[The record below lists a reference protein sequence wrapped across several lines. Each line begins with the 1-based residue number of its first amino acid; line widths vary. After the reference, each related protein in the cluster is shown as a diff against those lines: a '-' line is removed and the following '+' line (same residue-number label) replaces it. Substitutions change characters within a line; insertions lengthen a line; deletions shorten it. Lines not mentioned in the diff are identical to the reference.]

1 MNIYLTRTSVKSAF
15 VRTQNRHFEYIKV
28 PYKNAQTAWE
38 RARARTHIHT
48 HTHTHTY
55 IYTYIYIYIYIEN
68 ELFLS
73 TAVQRRQHVDAVG
86 PHVSF
91 SGLVIVFV
99 CDILKILVG
108 ASKFVMGILRPLAPP
123 CLGPSL
129 NHLFPY
135 FSQFVIHKYHHS
147 EGHNILNTIL

>member
-1 MNIYLTRTSVKSAF
+1 VNIYLTRTSVKSAF
-15 VRTQNRHFEYIKV
+15 VRTQNRHFDYIKV

-38 RARARTHIHT
+38 RARARAHT
-48 HTHTHTY
+48 HTQTHTY
-55 IYTYIYIYIYIEN
+55 THMYIEN

-73 TAVQRRQHVDAVG
+73 TAVQRRQHVDVVG

>member
-15 VRTQNRHFEYIKV
+15 VRTQNRHFDYIKV

-38 RARARTHIHT
+38 RARARAHT
-48 HTHTHTY
+48 HTQTHTY
-55 IYTYIYIYIYIEN
+55 THMYIEN